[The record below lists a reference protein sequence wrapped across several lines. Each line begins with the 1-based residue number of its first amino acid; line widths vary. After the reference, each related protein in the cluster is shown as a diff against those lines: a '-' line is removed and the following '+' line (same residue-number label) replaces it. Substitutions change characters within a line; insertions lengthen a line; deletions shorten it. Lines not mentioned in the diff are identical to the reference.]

1 LEIALPIKSHFR
13 ESRTIWR
20 SFKIVLILFALQV
33 VAMSSTESSAQAVA
47 ANKQYIYVLRLVPR
61 LHDSTAWTDRDNTAV
76 SKHFAR
82 LQEATQKGKVIL
94 AGRTEESLDKTFG
107 IVVFEA
113 ENEENAKHFM
123 QTDPTIVAGVMSA
136 TLHPYSVALLRK

>member
-1 LEIALPIKSHFR
+1 
-13 ESRTIWR
+13 
-20 SFKIVLILFALQV
+20 
-33 VAMSSTESSAQAVA
+33 MSSTESLAQAVA
-47 ANKQYIYVLRLVPR
+47 ANKQYIYVLRLVTR
-61 LHDSTAWTDRDNTAV
+61 LHDSTAWTERDNAAV

-82 LQEATQKGKVIL
+82 LQDAMQEGKVIL

-113 ENEENAKHFM
+113 ENEESAKQFM